1 VLSKSRP
8 EKNAL
13 SKLIITSL
21 GDFPEL
27 FWGLKDKLMNPCFLK
42 VYFMVFQKIKTGRPE
57 HIEAESG
64 ITETPPGVPRQGST
78 SHPLSLITLSI
89 TLFGETNIHL
99 PNSPSAYY
107 VVPRGRKM
115 GGAGGHEG
123 RRVGYQEGRRV
134 NV

>member
-1 VLSKSRP
+1 
-8 EKNAL
+8 
-13 SKLIITSL
+13 
-21 GDFPEL
+21 
-27 FWGLKDKLMNPCFLK
+27 MNPVSFK
-42 VYFMVFQKIKTGRPE
+42 MYFMFFQKIENGQPK

-64 ITETPPGVPRQGST
+64 ITETPPGVPRQGCA
-78 SHPLSLITLSI
+78 SHPLSLITLNI